1 MGKRPRGS
9 RSKTIYMQM
18 KSLIQRARC
27 YGASK
32 REDMPEV
39 RQVSIYNMN
48 TFEKV
53 WSVGM
58 SFARWL
64 SEQRG
69 TPVFRMVD
77 VKSGDVDGYMRH
89 RKKLYDEGKVT
100 ASTLQAD
107 VAALK
112 KLEAMVNQ
120 RYGKVEWNI
129 PTERG
134 ARRLKWD
141 LPKRERSKNTVQRG
155 PAYTREQGD
164 RLVLGVE
171 RRCGKKVA
179 EALVFC
185 RATGC
190 RLETLVDLGEKGVR
204 ASRININE
212 GTVILLEKGGK
223 WRTVK
228 YDRGYQEFM
237 ENLVTSVQG
246 KDRDRPL
253 FAVIVN
259 GLNTSGGNLTT
270 EQMWEE
276 KKRAARFLHRV
287 IKVTAEKE
295 GFSGRGLHGFRK
307 EFAVKR
313 HSEYL
318 KEIRGLVQSKNW
330 QELSSEYGVS
340 ERKARD
346 IVEGWA
352 KAGRN
357 VKERQRLVKEMDYL
371 ARLKLSKD
379 LGHNRLDV
387 TFAYVPRKSK
397 K

>member
-9 RSKTIYMQM
+9 RAKTIYMQM

-32 REDMPEV
+32 REDTPEV

-64 SEQRG
+64 SDQRG

-77 VKSGDVDGYMRH
+77 VKDGDVDGYMRH
-89 RKKLYDEGKVT
+89 RKQLYDEGKLT

-120 RYGKVEWNI
+120 RYGKVEWKI
-129 PTERG
+129 PKERG

-141 LPKRERSKNTVQRG
+141 LPKRVRGKNTIQRG

-164 RLVLGVE
+164 RLVLEVE
-171 RRCGKKVA
+171 RRCGKTVA
-179 EALVFC
+179 DALSFC

-190 RLETLVDLGEKGVR
+190 RLESLVDMGEKGVR

-212 GTVILLEKGGK
+212 GTVTLLEKGGK

-237 ENLVTSVQG
+237 ENLVAGTQEEDG
-246 KDRDRPL
+246 DRYL
-253 FAVIVN
+253 FA
-259 GLNTSGGNLTT
+259 GMFHGSKTPGEDLTT

-318 KEIRGLVQSKNW
+318 KEICGLVQSKNW
-330 QELSSEYGVS
+330 QGLNSKYGVS
-340 ERKARD
+340 ERKAKD

-352 KAGRN
+352 KASRDR
-357 VKERQRLVKEMDYL
+357 KERHCLIKEMDCL

>member
-32 REDMPEV
+32 REDTPEM
-39 RQVSIYNMN
+39 RQISIYNMN

-58 SFARWL
+58 SFSRWL

-77 VKSGDVDGYMRH
+77 VKAGDVDGYMRH

-120 RYGKVEWNI
+120 RYGKVEWKI

-141 LPKRERSKNTVQRG
+141 LPKRERGKNTIRRG
-155 PAYTREQGD
+155 PAYTRDQGD
-164 RLVLGVE
+164 RLVLEVE
-171 RRCGKKVA
+171 RRCGKTVA
-179 EALVFC
+179 DALRFC

-190 RLETLVDLGEKGVR
+190 RLESIVDMGEKGVR

-212 GTVILLEKGGK
+212 RTVTLLEKGGK

-228 YDRGYQEFM
+228 YDWGYQEFM
-237 ENLVTSVQG
+237 ENLVATVQRE
-246 KDRDRPL
+246 DRDKPL
-253 FAVIVN
+253 FAGMVK
-259 GLNTSGGNLTT
+259 GPNTPGEDLTT

-276 KKRAARFLHRV
+276 KKRAARFLNRV
-287 IKVTAEKE
+287 VKETAAKE

-307 EFAVKR
+307 EFAVRR
-313 HSEYL
+313 HAEYL
-318 KEIRGLVQSKNW
+318 KEIRGMVQTKNW
-330 QELSSEYGVS
+330 QGVHVKYGAS

-346 IVEGWA
+346 IIEGWA
-352 KAGRN
+352 KAGRD
-357 VKERQRLVKEMDYL
+357 VKERQRLAKEMDSL

-379 LGHNRLDV
+379 LGHNRVDV
-387 TFAYVPRKSK
+387 TYAYVPKKSK